1 MGFLEPDGGYGGG
14 DGGAALM
21 APTPVAEMD
30 VTGRRLVVRADLNV
44 PMEGGTVRDATRID
58 RFAEG
63 MRPLLGRGARL
74 VILAHLGRPKG
85 RAAPELSLHPL
96 REPLAAALGTEV
108 LFCPEST
115 GAAAEAMAA
124 GLKDGQAMLAEN
136 VRFHPGEEAND
147 PDLAAAF
154 ARLGDI
160 YVNDGFSVSHRAHA
174 STEGIAHRLPAAAGP
189 MMMDELRALSAALE
203 QPARP
208 ALAIVGGAK
217 VSTKI
222 DVLKNLVARVDA
234 VIIGGGMAN
243 TFLHADGAPMGKSL
257 HEADQDA
264 TVAEIR
270 RRAADAGCMILL
282 PTDAVVA
289 RALEPGADAWV
300 VPADA
305 CPDDATMLDA
315 GPESVARFEAAIA
328 GAATILWNG
337 PVGAFEVPPFD
348 TGTMALARAA
358 ASRTLAGATSVAGG
372 GDTAAA
378 LNAAGV
384 ADDFSYVSAAGGAF
398 LEWLEGR
405 TLPGVA
411 ALG

>member
-1 MGFLEPDGGYGGG
+1 MPPRAIAD
-14 DGGAALM
+14 
-21 APTPVAEMD
+21 MD
-30 VTGRRLVVRADLNV
+30 VAGRRLVVRADLNV
-44 PMEGGTVRDATRID
+44 PIREGRVGDTTRID

-63 MRPLLGRGARL
+63 MRPLLARGARL
-74 VILAHLGRPKG
+74 VILAHLGRPGG
-85 RAAPELSLHPL
+85 RAVPDLSLEPL
-96 REPLAAALGTEV
+96 RDPLAAALGAEV
-108 LFCPEST
+108 AFCPDAT
-115 GAAAEAMAA
+115 GPAAEAMAE
-124 GLKDGQAMLAEN
+124 GLKDGQAMLVEN
-136 VRFHPGEEAND
+136 VRFHPGEESND
-147 PDLAAAF
+147 PDLAAAL

-174 STEGIAHRLPAAAGP
+174 STEAIAHCLPAAAGP
-189 MMMDELRALSAALE
+189 MMMEELRALTAALE
-203 QPARP
+203 DPARP

-222 DVLKNLVARVDA
+222 DVLKNLVAKVDA
-234 VIIGGGMAN
+234 VIVGGGMAN
-243 TFLHADGAPMGKSL
+243 TFLHADGAPMGTSL

-270 RRAADAGCMILL
+270 RRAADAGCTILL

-289 RALEPGADAWV
+289 RALEPGAEAWT

-305 CPDDATMLDA
+305 CPADAMMLDA
-315 GPESVARFEAAIA
+315 GPATVARFEAAIA
-328 GAATILWNG
+328 EAATILWNG

-348 TGTMALARAA
+348 KGTRALAQAT

-372 GDTAAA
+372 GDTVAA

-405 TLPGVA
+405 ALPGVA